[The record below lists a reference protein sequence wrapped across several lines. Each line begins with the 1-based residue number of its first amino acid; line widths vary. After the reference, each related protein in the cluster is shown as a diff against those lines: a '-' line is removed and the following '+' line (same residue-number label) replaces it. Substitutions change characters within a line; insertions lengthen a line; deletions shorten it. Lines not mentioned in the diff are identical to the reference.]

1 MLGLR
6 SAYEMVPLIILLEA
20 VVLYIYSHDSQI
32 VLKNLLTLT
41 SSKAILSLF
50 GSEFFFFFFGGCWW
64 GGHGVTVLRRL
75 L

>member
-20 VVLYIYSHDSQI
+20 VVVLYIYSRDSQI
-32 VLKNLLTLT
+32 VLKNPLTLT
-41 SSKAILSLF
+41 SSKATLSLF
-50 GSEFFFFFFGGCWW
+50 SFELFFW
-64 GGHGVTVLRRL
+64 GGGAGDMTIVGDL